1 MVYSNLRH
9 LKLLK
14 YRLKLNQANK
24 TLVEESPN
32 LRRELFTYETV
43 VRDSIF
49 WLHRKEFFSIIE
61 LFISNNSNFEKF
73 ELDFSKLYIETETK
87 FRNFVNDIKQIEK
100 FQPNL
105 QSEQF
110 SSFVTA
116 IFRETELV
124 EDEYCSEEEVKE
136 YVKDLYLKTFKI

>member
-1 MVYSNLRH
+1 MEKH
-9 LKLLK
+9 
-14 YRLKLNQANK
+14 
-24 TLVEESPN
+24 
-32 LRRELFTYETV
+32 
-43 VRDSIF
+43 
-49 WLHRKEFFSIIE
+49 KEFFSIIE